1 MENTMAFRMNNNDC
15 KVLESLA
22 ECRILTPT
30 QIASFHQRSKQ
41 VVWRRLRILEEQG
54 FIQLVKHEF
63 GRGRGRPE
71 RSLGLTETG
80 VDTLKEKSLLD
91 GDMPYEKVT
100 AENIHCVDHQ
110 LLLNWFRIHLS
121 QIEKVL
127 PRLSVKVL
135 AHNSPFLPKRPNGR
149 IFLTDY
155 SPVPGSDVQG
165 IRFTP
170 DAVLG
175 TMDSVVPKTCLSF
188 LEVDCGTE
196 TIASPRRDMT
206 DVRQKIVNYQAYFRS
221 SKYKRYEK
229 VFKCSL
235 RGFRLL
241 LLTNSIGRLTALC
254 RLTQEMQPSGFI
266 WLTEYG
272 RLLPDGVS
280 AKIWARGGDLQGH
293 QQSILGS
300 LCCRAPLP

>member
-1 MENTMAFRMNNNDC
+1 MAFRMNHNDC

-22 ECRILTPT
+22 ECRVLTPT
-30 QIASFHQRSKQ
+30 QIAAFHQRSKQ
-41 VVWRRLRILEEQG
+41 VVWRRLRILEEEG
-54 FIQLVKHEF
+54 LIQPVKHEF

-71 RSLGLTETG
+71 RSLGLTEMG

-91 GDMPYEKVT
+91 SDIPYEKVT
-100 AENIHCVDHQ
+100 AENIHCINHQ

-127 PRLSVKVL
+127 PRLSVQVL
-135 AHNSPFLPKRPNGR
+135 AHNSPFLPERANGR

-155 SPVPGSDVQG
+155 LPVPGSGVQG

-175 TMDSVVPKTCLSF
+175 TTDSVAPKTCLSF

-206 DVRQKIVNYQAYFRS
+206 DIRQKIVNYQAYFRS
-221 SKYKRYEK
+221 SKYKRYEN

-241 LLTNSIGRLTALC
+241 FLTNSIGRLTALC
-254 RLTQEMQPSGFI
+254 RLAQEMQPSSFI

-280 AKIWARGGDLQGH
+280 AKIWTRGGDLQGH

>member
-1 MENTMAFRMNNNDC
+1 MAFRMNRNDC
-15 KVLESLA
+15 KVLQSLA

-30 QIASFHQRSKQ
+30 QIAAFHRRSKQ

-54 FIQLVKHEF
+54 LIQPVTHEF
-63 GRGRGRPE
+63 GRGRGRSE
-71 RSLGLTETG
+71 RSLGLTEMG
-80 VDTLKEKSLLD
+80 VDTLKEKGLLGSD
-91 GDMPYEKVT
+91 VPYEKVT
-100 AENIHCVDHQ
+100 AENILFVGHQ
-110 LLLNWFRIHLS
+110 LLLNWFRIYLS
-121 QIEKVL
+121 QIENVL

-135 AHNSPFLPKRPNGR
+135 AHNSPFLPERPNGR
-149 IFLTDY
+149 VFLTDY
-155 SPVPGSDVQG
+155 SPVPGSGVQG

-196 TIASPRRDMT
+196 TIASPKRDMT
-206 DVRQKIVNYQAYFRS
+206 DVRQKIVNYHAYFRS
-221 SKYKRYEK
+221 SKYKRYED

-241 LLTNSIGRLTALC
+241 FLTNSVGRLTALC

-266 WLTEYG
+266 WLAEYS

-280 AKIWARGGDLQGH
+280 AKIWARGSDLQGH
-293 QQSILGS
+293 QQSVLGS
-300 LCCRAPLP
+300 LCCRAPLA